1 MSKVSTS
8 RGSTTTSTAANS
20 VVPPRGGA
28 GTSRKRVWSPRT
40 ESTLRIAAPIT
51 LGLIVL
57 GVWQLLV
64 TVGGVSDYLLPSPAS
79 IVGELVEFW
88 PAVVSATI
96 LTGTN
101 ALLGLL
107 VGSVL
112 GIVLSA
118 IAARWHIAD
127 QMSAPIIAALAV
139 VPIVALAPVL
149 NSMFGA
155 DSQFGRQAIA
165 AIASFV
171 PVFLNTLRGFRQ
183 TRPVHRDL
191 MKAYAANSTQM
202 LRSLTLP
209 TARPFILT
217 GIRIASSLAVIS
229 ALVAEYFGG
238 PRGGL
243 GSLIATSAASSAY
256 ARAWAYVAASIALG
270 LLFYLATLALERLVL
285 RRVPAGGS

>member
-1 MSKVSTS
+1 MSRDSMSTS
-8 RGSTTTSTAANS
+8 TTANAIVS
-20 VVPPRGGA
+20 PRGGA
-28 GTSRKRVWSPRT
+28 GTSRKQGWSPRT

-57 GVWQLLV
+57 GLWQLLV

-88 PAVVSATI
+88 PAVVSATM

-107 VGSVL
+107 VGALL

-118 IAARWHIAD
+118 IAARWRIAD

-256 ARAWAYVAASIALG
+256 ARAWAYVGASIALG
-270 LLFYLATLALERLVL
+270 LLFYLATLALERIAL
-285 RRVPAGGS
+285 RRVPAGGSR

>member
-1 MSKVSTS
+1 M
-8 RGSTTTSTAANS
+8 
-20 VVPPRGGA
+20 
-28 GTSRKRVWSPRT
+28 SPRT
-40 ESTLRIAAPIT
+40 ETTLRIVAPVAV
-51 LGLIVL
+51 GLIVL
-57 GVWQLLV
+57 GIWQFLV
-64 TVGGVSDYLLPSPAS
+64 SVVGVSDYLLPSPAS
-79 IVGELVEFW
+79 IVEALIASWDSIVQ
-88 PAVVSATI
+88 ATI
-96 LTGTN
+96 ITGTN
-101 ALLGLL
+101 ALIGLV

-112 GIVLSA
+112 GIALA
-118 IAARWHIAD
+118 ALAARWRAVD
-127 QMSAPIIAALAV
+127 RMSAPVIAALAV

-183 TRPVHRDL
+183 TTPVHREL
-191 MKAYAANSTQM
+191 MRAYAATPAQV

-243 GSLIATSAASSAY
+243 GSLISTSAASSAY
-256 ARAWAYVAASIALG
+256 ARAWAYVVASIALG

-285 RRVPAGGS
+285 RGRRPADRTPGTRTTSTSTVSTTSTTVSH

>member
-1 MSKVSTS
+1 MTTGTS
-8 RGSTTTSTAANS
+8 ANAIITG
-20 VVPPRGGA
+20 RA
-28 GTSRKRVWSPRT
+28 GTGASRTKSWSPRT
-40 ESTLRIAAPIT
+40 EATLRVVAPIT
-51 LGLIVL
+51 FGLIVL
-57 GVWQLLV
+57 AIWQLLV
-64 TVGGVSDYLLPSPAS
+64 TVGGVSDYLLPSPTS

-88 PAVVSATI
+88 PSVVSATI

-101 ALLGLL
+101 SLLGLL
-107 VGSVL
+107 VGSLV
-112 GIVLSA
+112 GIIFA
-118 IAARWHIAD
+118 AFAARWRIAD
-127 QMSAPIIAALAV
+127 QMSAPIVAALAV

-171 PVFLNTLRGFRQ
+171 PIFINTLRGFRQ
-183 TRPVHRDL
+183 TKPVHRDL
-191 MKAYAANSTQM
+191 MKAYAANSGQM

-256 ARAWAYVAASIALG
+256 ARAWAYVLASIALG

-285 RRVPAGGS
+285 RRIPTGGSR